1 MVETKITPLYV
12 KTLAQKFDFGT
23 ILFLDISNKSV
34 FSIGCLPPYAFFVD
48 LPECTALLTLD
59 ISHNN
64 I

>member
-34 FSIGCLPPYAFFVD
+34 FSIGCLP
-48 LPECTALLTLD
+48 ECTALLTLD